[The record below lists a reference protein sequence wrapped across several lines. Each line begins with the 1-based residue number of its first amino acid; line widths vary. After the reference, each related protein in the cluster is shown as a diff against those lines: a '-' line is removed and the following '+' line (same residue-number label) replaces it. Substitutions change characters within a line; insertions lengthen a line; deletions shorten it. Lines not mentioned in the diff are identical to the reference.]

1 MDEYIR
7 FEGITKQ
14 FPGQTALKDV
24 SFPIRRGEVHALLG
38 ENGAGKSTLLNILH
52 GIFPATAGT
61 VSIAGE
67 PVHFQSANEAIN
79 AGIAKV
85 HQEINLVLDMTVA
98 ENLLMGSAPKRGL
111 LLDRKEM
118 RRATQAVLDRL
129 GCAFSPE
136 TPVRDL
142 NMGNKQML
150 QIAKALHH
158 DAKVISFDEPTS
170 SLSHAEV
177 QTLFSI
183 IRELKSQGITVIYI
197 SHKLDEI
204 FEICDCAT
212 VLRDGQYQG
221 TFPLADVNKE
231 DLIRRM
237 VGRDVSMFTRRAMES
252 AANYDTPIL
261 EAHNVSVLGD
271 KGIDF
276 TLYQGEILGFFG
288 LVGAQRSET
297 IGGIFGSRP
306 LTGGS
311 VTLHGTK
318 MRLGTPRRA
327 IDSGVAMVPENRKE
341 HGFIA
346 DLTNGE
352 NISLASL
359 KRFRRGIFQN
369 FRKRNSNAI
378 DVGKRVGL
386 QPNRPDFMTCNLSG
400 GNQQKVILAKWLT
413 TDTDILIV
421 DEPTKGIDVGA
432 KAEIYLLMEKM
443 VHAGKTI
450 IMISSELIEIM
461 GIADRVI
468 VLREGQITGVF
479 TRDQFSENDILFAA
493 MEGVPQ

>member
-7 FEGITKQ
+7 FDGITKR

-24 SFPIRRGEVHALLG
+24 SFSVMRGEVHALLG

-52 GIFPATAGT
+52 GIFPATSGT

-67 PVHFQSANEAIN
+67 PVNFLSANEAIN

-98 ENLLMGSAPKRGL
+98 ENLLMGNAPQRAL

-118 RRATQAVLDRL
+118 RRTTQRILDRL
-129 GCAFSPE
+129 GCTFTPD

-142 NMGNKQML
+142 NVGNKQML
-150 QIAKALHH
+150 QIAKALHQ
-158 DAKVISFDEPTS
+158 DATVISFDEPTS
-170 SLSHAEV
+170 SLSHGEV
-177 QTLFSI
+177 ETLFSI
-183 IRELKSQGITVIYI
+183 IRELKAQGITVIYI

-204 FEICDCAT
+204 FEICETAT
-212 VLRDGQYQG
+212 ILRDGQHQG
-221 TFPLADVNKE
+221 TFPVADVGKE
-231 DLIRRM
+231 DLIKRM
-237 VGRDVSMFTRRAMES
+237 VGRDVSMFTTRSLPS
-252 AANYDTPIL
+252 AADYDLPVL
-261 EAHNVSVLGD
+261 EARQVSVSGD
-271 KGIDF
+271 QGIDF
-276 TLYQGEILGFFG
+276 TLHQGEILGFFG

-306 LTGGS
+306 LTSGA
-311 VTLHGTK
+311 VK
-318 MRLGTPRRA
+318 MRGKNLHLGTPRRA
-327 IDSGVAMVPENRKE
+327 INSGLGMVPENRKE
-341 HGFIA
+341 QGFIA
-346 DLTNGE
+346 DLNNGE
-352 NISLASL
+352 NIALAAL
-359 KRFRRGIFQN
+359 KKFRTGMFLSS
-369 FRKRNSNAI
+369 RKRTSNAI
-378 DVGKRVGL
+378 EVGQRVGL
-386 QPNRPDFMTCNLSG
+386 HPNRPGFMTRNLSG

-443 VHAGKTI
+443 VHAGKSI

-461 GIADRVI
+461 GIADRII
-468 VLREGQITGVF
+468 VLRDGRITGEF
-479 TRDQFSENDILFAA
+479 TRDQFTENDLLYAS